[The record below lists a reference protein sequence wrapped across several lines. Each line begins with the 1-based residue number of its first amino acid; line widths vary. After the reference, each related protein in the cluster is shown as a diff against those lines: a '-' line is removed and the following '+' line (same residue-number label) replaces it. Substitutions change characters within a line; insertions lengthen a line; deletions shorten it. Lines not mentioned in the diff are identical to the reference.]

1 MQEGHA
7 LIKAQ
12 QASSTNT
19 DLPDAQLASDCQIAK
34 LGSKLESFKGQIDEA
49 QTLNAGVQ
57 ALITLERENYRG
69 LLERKMA
76 LEQKTGVVV
85 PENPDLVY
93 YSIHN
98 SK

>member
-1 MQEGHA
+1 
-7 LIKAQ
+7 
-12 QASSTNT
+12 
-19 DLPDAQLASDCQIAK
+19 
-34 LGSKLESFKGQIDEA
+34 
-49 QTLNAGVQ
+49 
-57 ALITLERENYRG
+57 LITLERENYRG